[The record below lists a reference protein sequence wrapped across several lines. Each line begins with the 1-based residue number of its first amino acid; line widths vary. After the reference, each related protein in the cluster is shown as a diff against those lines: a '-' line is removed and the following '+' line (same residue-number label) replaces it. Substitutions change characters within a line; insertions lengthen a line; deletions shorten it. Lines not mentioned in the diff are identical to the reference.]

1 MRSYFFIFFRTFSYY
16 LNLAPESCVLDKRNL
31 FYLELFAIP
40 MPPTSNIDKAFDVV
54 KTGPVLPV
62 EVASKL
68 GVDSF
73 LANAYLSQLVDTGK
87 IKQSTER
94 VGNSFVYF
102 LAGQEGAATTRI

>member
-1 MRSYFFIFFRTFSYY
+1 
-16 LNLAPESCVLDKRNL
+16 
-31 FYLELFAIP
+31 